1 MPLDRMALRRRL
13 ERGIEGADAFDA
25 SKTLNTYAQGA
36 WGSISDAL
44 SEQLRAEEDAQG
56 NTGRFNSGFYD
67 MDRGDIYKTGL
78 RNFGNQIAMQAPAVA
93 RMQMDA
99 DRETYD
105 RTQSLYEHD
114 ENDYR
119 DEQERKRKRRSG
131 IGSALGGLLGAGA
144 GTLIG
149 GPGGA
154 SIGAKLGSGIGGS
167 F

>member
-1 MPLDRMALRRRL
+1 MPLDRLALRRRL

-25 SKTLNTYAQGA
+25 SQTFNKYAEGA
-36 WGSISDAL
+36 WGSIHDAL
-44 SEQLRAEEDAQG
+44 SDELRGLEAEQG

-67 MDRGDIYKTGL
+67 MDRGDIYKAGL
-78 RNFGNQIAMQAPAVA
+78 RNFGNQIAQQAPSIA

-99 DRETYD
+99 DNEGYSRA
-105 RTQSLYEHD
+105 QSLYEMD

-119 DEQERKRKRRSG
+119 DEQERKRKKRSG
-131 IGSALGGLLGAGA
+131 IGSALGGLLGAGIGA
-144 GTLIG
+144 FG

-154 SIGAKLGSGIGGS
+154 AIGAKIGSGIGGS